1 MRDEAARVEGDC
13 DMSIVREEYGVRGE
27 ALGEDLRP
35 WPVYWSAVWV
45 AALTGIALV
54 LVFGLL
60 GITLGVG
67 ISTRGVRG
75 PGLGGAIMSVLGAF
89 LAFAAAGWIAGKITS
104 TRRSEVAMLHGA
116 IAWLV
121 AVPILLLL
129 AGFGS
134 AAFFGAW
141 YSGLA
146 GTPVWA
152 TTPVAML
159 SPEAAAAARMTA
171 GAALAS
177 LLLSLVGAVVGGW
190 MASGEPMTLTHY
202 RTRGH
207 GAARQTAS
215 I

>member
-1 MRDEAARVEGDC
+1 MSITRDE
-13 DMSIVREEYGVRGE
+13 YGTRTATV
-27 ALGEDLRP
+27 ALGDDLRP

-45 AALTGIALV
+45 AALTGVALA

-60 GITLGVG
+60 GIAFGVG
-67 ISTRGVRG
+67 IPSRGVRAA
-75 PGLGGAIMSVLGAF
+75 GLGGAIMSVLGAF

-104 TRRSEVAMLHGA
+104 TRRSELAMLHGA

-159 SPEAAAAARMTA
+159 SPEAAAAARMAA
-171 GAALAS
+171 GAALAA
-177 LLLSLVGAVVGGW
+177 LLLSLVGAIIGGW
-190 MASGEPMTLTHY
+190 MASGEPMTLTYH
-202 RTRGH
+202 RTREH
-207 GAARQTAS
+207 ASRHTAS
-215 I
+215 F

>member
-1 MRDEAARVEGDC
+1 MTI
-13 DMSIVREEYGVRGE
+13 MREEYGTRAAAV
-27 ALGEDLRP
+27 AEDLRS
-35 WPVYWSAVWV
+35 WPIYWSAVWV
-45 AALTGIALV
+45 AALAGVALA
-54 LVFGLL
+54 LIFGLL
-60 GITLGVG
+60 GITLGIG
-67 ISTRGVRG
+67 MSTRGVRS
-75 PGLGGAIMSVLGAF
+75 PGLGGAIVSVLGAF

-104 TRRSEVAMLHGA
+104 TRRSEIAMLHGA

-121 AVPILLLL
+121 AVPMLLML

-171 GAALAS
+171 GGALAA

-190 MASGEPMTLTHY
+190 MASGEPMTLTYY
-202 RTRGH
+202 RTRDH
-207 GAARQTAS
+207 RATRHPAS

>member
-1 MRDEAARVEGDC
+1 MSIMRDEYGTRTAAV
-13 DMSIVREEYGVRGE
+13 
-27 ALGEDLRP
+27 ALGDDLRP

-45 AALTGIALV
+45 AALTGVALA

-67 ISTRGVRG
+67 MPSRGVRAT
-75 PGLGGAIMSVLGAF
+75 GLGGALMSVLGAF

-104 TRRSEVAMLHGA
+104 TRRSELAMLHAG

-134 AAFFGAW
+134 AALFGPW

-152 TTPVAML
+152 TTPAAIL
-159 SPEAAAAARMTA
+159 SPEAATAARMAA
-171 GAALAS
+171 GAALAA
-177 LLLSLVGAVVGGW
+177 LLLSLVGAVIGGW
-190 MASGEPMTLTHY
+190 MAAGEPMTLTYH
-202 RTRGH
+202 RTREH
-207 GAARQTAS
+207 VSRQTAS
-215 I
+215 V